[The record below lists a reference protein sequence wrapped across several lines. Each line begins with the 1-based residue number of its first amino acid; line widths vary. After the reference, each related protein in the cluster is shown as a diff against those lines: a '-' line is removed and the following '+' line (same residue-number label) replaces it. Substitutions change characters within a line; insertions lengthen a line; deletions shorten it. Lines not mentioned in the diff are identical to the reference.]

1 LALFAAC
8 GPSGSGNLVTEDREV
23 GSFDSIEVSNGISLR
38 LTIDPA
44 AEPAVAV
51 TYDDNIIDRIQTEV
65 DGPTLRIGSSSSYNI
80 SGGGDRFVA
89 VTVPGILA
97 LAASGGA
104 DVIGEGA
111 IDVLDLTASGG
122 ANADLTLL
130 TVGDMTLN
138 ASGGA
143 NVIVMV
149 TAAVTGDASGGAN
162 VVIEGDPP
170 FQSVD
175 VSGGA
180 DVSGG

>member
-1 LALFAAC
+1 MTLLAAC
-8 GPSGSGNLVTEDREV
+8 GPSGSGKLVTEDREV
-23 GSFDSIEVSNGISLR
+23 GSFDSIEVSNGIALR

-44 AEPAVAV
+44 AEAAVAV

-65 DGPTLRIGSSSSYNI
+65 DGSTLRIKSTSSYNI

-89 VTVPGILA
+89 VTVPDMQV

-111 IDVLDLTASGG
+111 SDVLDLTASGG
-122 ANADLTLL
+122 ANVDMTLL

-149 TAAVTGDASGGAN
+149 TDAVTGDASGGAN
-162 VVIEGDPP
+162 VVIEGEPP

-180 DVSGG
+180 DVSSG